1 MAGVPVDSSSSQSD
15 KSPKTKKKL
24 KTVVFKSRTKLIE
37 SLKVQG
43 GGDGLV
49 EALVS
54 DKRKTRSYVPK
65 TFDGLMVDFGQSAER
80 KTIWENIG

>member
-1 MAGVPVDSSSSQSD
+1 VESTDSD
-15 KSPKTKKKL
+15 EPKL
-24 KTVVFKSRTKLIE
+24 KKGTTAKVISRHKLID
-37 SLKVQG
+37 SLSVKQ

-80 KTIWENIG
+80 KTIWDSIGQSFANMLK